1 MNKIDLNI
9 YFLFIIKMEESND
22 IKVIVNPYNFNNKL
36 LTENNVYSIIRNY
49 DIQGNIYSMKYY
61 QLAFIHSSYTKK
73 LASEIGENVVLA
85 KKPEGA
91 LELMDGDYERLE
103 FLGDAV
109 VSIVVAKYLFE
120 RFPDENEG
128 FLTKMRTKLV
138 NGEMLG
144 YLASKLGFGEFAIMS
159 RHIEDKCKGRTSQH
173 ILEDMFEAFVGAMF
187 LDFNEIDNYNLLDN
201 FYSGIGFQICEKF
214 IIHVIEEHV
223 DFSELILKNNNYKEM
238 LTKYFNETYDTPI
251 NFSDP
256 TVEGGLNDRLYTVD
270 VLDDKKVSM
279 GTGVGKSKKKAE
291 QYACKDSLINL
302 KLIT

>member
-1 MNKIDLNI
+1 MD
-9 YFLFIIKMEESND
+9 EE

-36 LTENNVYSIIRNY
+36 LTENDIHNILQNY
-49 DIQGNIYSMKYY
+49 DINDKIHSTKFY
-61 QLAFIHSSYTKK
+61 QQAFIHSSYTKK
-73 LASEIGENVVLA
+73 APSEIGENVVLA
-85 KKPEGA
+85 PKPEGA
-91 LELMDGDYERLE
+91 LELMKDDYERLE

-109 VSIVVAKYLFE
+109 VSVVVAKYLYE

-144 YLASKLGFGEFAIMS
+144 FLANKLGFGEFAIMS

-214 IIHVIEEHV
+214 IMHVIEEHV
-223 DFSELILKNNNYKEM
+223 DFSELILKQSNYKEM
-238 LTKYFNETYDTPI
+238 LNKYFNDTYDSSI
-251 NFSDP
+251 NFSEP
-256 TVEGGLNDRLYTVD
+256 TVEGGLNDRLYSVN
-270 VLDDKKVSM
+270 VFDDQNKIM

-291 QYACKDSLINL
+291 QYACKDTLINL
-302 KLIT
+302 KIIN

>member
-1 MNKIDLNI
+1 MSD
-9 YFLFIIKMEESND
+9 SNE

-36 LTENNVYSIIRNY
+36 LTENDVYNVLRKY

-61 QLAFIHSSYTKK
+61 QLAFIHSSYSKK
-73 LASEIGENVVLA
+73 SPAEIGENVVLA
-85 KKPEGA
+85 NKPEGA
-91 LELMDGDYERLE
+91 LELMDDDYERLE

-109 VSIVVAKYLFE
+109 VSVVVAKYLFE

-144 YLASKLGFGEFAIMS
+144 FLANKLGFGKFAIMS

-214 IIHVIEEHV
+214 IMHVIEEFV

-238 LTKYFNETYDTPI
+238 LTKYFYKTYESSI

-270 VLDDKKVSM
+270 VLDDNNVVM

-291 QYACKDSLINL
+291 QYACKDTLINL
-302 KLIT
+302 KIII

>member
-1 MNKIDLNI
+1 MSD
-9 YFLFIIKMEESND
+9 SND

-36 LTENNVYSIIRNY
+36 LTENDVYNILRKY

-61 QLAFIHSSYTKK
+61 QFSFIHSSYTKK
-73 LASEIGENVVLA
+73 APSEIGENVVLA
-85 KKPEGA
+85 NKPEGA
-91 LELMDGDYERLE
+91 LELMDDDYERLE

-109 VSIVVAKYLFE
+109 VSVVVAKYLFE

-144 YLASKLGFGEFAIMS
+144 FLANKLGFGEFAIMS

-214 IIHVIEEHV
+214 IIHVIEEFV

-238 LTKYFNETYDTPI
+238 LTKYFNEKYETSI

-270 VLDDKKVSM
+270 VLDDKNMVM

-291 QYACKDSLINL
+291 QYACKDTLINL
-302 KLIT
+302 KIIE

>member
-1 MNKIDLNI
+1 
-9 YFLFIIKMEESND
+9 MEE

-36 LTENNVYSIIRNY
+36 LKETDIHKILQNY
-49 DIQGNIYSMKYY
+49 DINDKIHSTKFY
-61 QLAFIHSSYTKK
+61 QLAFVHSSYAKK
-73 LASEIGENVVLA
+73 VASDIGENVVLA
-85 KKPEGA
+85 SKPEGA
-91 LELMDGDYERLE
+91 LELMDNDYERLE

-109 VSIVVAKYLFE
+109 VSVVVAKYLYE

-128 FLTKMRTKLV
+128 FLTKMRSKLV

-144 YLASKLGFGEFAIMS
+144 FLANKLGFGEFAIMS

-223 DFSELILKNNNYKEM
+223 DFSELILKQSNYKEM
-238 LTKYFNETYDTPI
+238 LNKYFSEHFNSPI
-251 NFSDP
+251 NFSEP
-256 TVEGGLNDRLYTVD
+256 TVEGGLNDRLYTVN
-270 VLDDKKVSM
+270 VLNDEYKIM
-279 GTGVGKSKKKAE
+279 GTGIGKSKKKAE
-291 QYACKDSLINL
+291 QYASKDTLINL
-302 KLIT
+302 KIIN

>member
-1 MNKIDLNI
+1 
-9 YFLFIIKMEESND
+9 MEE

-36 LTENNVYSIIRNY
+36 ITENDIQKILKKY
-49 DIQGNIYSMKYY
+49 DINDNIHSKKFY
-61 QLAFIHSSYTKK
+61 QMAFIHSSYTKK
-73 LASEIGENVVLA
+73 APSEIGENVVLA
-85 KKPEGA
+85 SKPEGA
-91 LELMDGDYERLE
+91 LELMDDDYERLE

-109 VSIVVAKYLFE
+109 VSVVVAKYLYE

-144 YLASKLGFGEFAIMS
+144 FLASKLGFGEFAIMS

-173 ILEDMFEAFVGAMF
+173 ILEDMFEGFVGAMF

-214 IIHVIEEHV
+214 IMHVIEEHV
-223 DFSELILKNNNYKEM
+223 DFSELILKQSNYKEM
-238 LTKYFNETYDTPI
+238 LNKYFSDTYDSSI

-256 TVEGGLNDRLYTVD
+256 NVEGGLNDRLYTVN
-270 VLDDKKVSM
+270 VLDDDNKIM

-291 QYACKDSLINL
+291 QYACKDTLKNL
-302 KLIT
+302 KIIE

>member
-1 MNKIDLNI
+1 M
-9 YFLFIIKMEESND
+9 SNSNT

-36 LTENNVYSIIRNY
+36 LTENNIYDVLRKF
-49 DIQGNIYSMKYY
+49 DIQGNIYSIKYY

-73 LASEIGENVVLA
+73 APSEIGENVVLA
-85 KKPEGA
+85 NKPEGA
-91 LELMDGDYERLE
+91 LELMDDDYERLE

-144 YLASKLGFGEFAIMS
+144 FLANKLEFGKFAIMS

-214 IIHVIEEHV
+214 IIHVIEEFV

-238 LTKYFNETYDTPI
+238 LTKYFNETYQSSI
-251 NFSDP
+251 NFSEP
-256 TVEGGLNDRLYTVD
+256 SVEGGLNDRLYTVD
-270 VLDDKKVSM
+270 VLDANNVVM

-291 QYACKDSLINL
+291 QYACKDTLINL
-302 KLIT
+302 KIII

>member
-1 MNKIDLNI
+1 
-9 YFLFIIKMEESND
+9 MEE

-36 LTENNVYSIIRNY
+36 LTENDIHNILQQY
-49 DIQGNIYSMKYY
+49 DINDNIHSTKFY
-61 QLAFIHSSYTKK
+61 QQAFIHSSYAKK
-73 LASEIGENVVLA
+73 EASDIGENVVIA
-85 KKPEGA
+85 SKPEGA

-109 VSIVVAKYLFE
+109 VSVVVAKYLYE

-144 YLASKLGFGEFAIMS
+144 FLASKLGFGEFAIMS

-173 ILEDMFEAFVGAMF
+173 ILEDMFEGFVGAMF

-214 IIHVIEEHV
+214 IMHVIEEHV
-223 DFSELILKNNNYKEM
+223 DFSELILKQSNYKEM
-238 LTKYFNETYDTPI
+238 LNKYFSDTYDTPI
-251 NFSDP
+251 NFTDP
-256 TVEGGLNDRLYTVD
+256 TVEGGLNDRLYTVN
-270 VLDDKKVSM
+270 VLDDEYKIIGS
-279 GTGVGKSKKKAE
+279 GIGKSKKKAE
-291 QYACKDSLINL
+291 QYACKDTLINL
-302 KLIT
+302 KIIN

>member
-1 MNKIDLNI
+1 
-9 YFLFIIKMEESND
+9 MES

-36 LTENNVYSIIRNY
+36 LTEN
-49 DIQGNIYSMKYY
+49 DIHQILQKYEITDTIHSTKFY

-73 LASEIGENVVLA
+73 APTEIGENVVLA
-85 KKPEGA
+85 PKPEGA
-91 LELMDGDYERLE
+91 LELMDNDYERLE

-109 VSIVVAKYLFE
+109 VSVVVAKYLYE

-144 YLASKLGFGEFAIMS
+144 YLANKLEFGEFAIMS
-159 RHIEDKCKGRTSQH
+159 RHIEDKCKGRSSQH

-223 DFSELILKNNNYKEM
+223 DFSELILKQSNYKEM
-238 LTKYFNETYDTPI
+238 LNKYFSDTFETPI
-251 NFSDP
+251 NFSEPLVD
-256 TVEGGLNDRLYTVD
+256 GGLNDRLYTVN
-270 VLDDKKVSM
+270 VLDDQDKIM

-291 QYACKDSLINL
+291 QYACKDTLINL
-302 KLIT
+302 KIIE

>member
-1 MNKIDLNI
+1 MND
-9 YFLFIIKMEESND
+9 STD
-22 IKVIVNPYNFNNKL
+22 IKVIVNPYNFNNIL
-36 LTENNVYSIIRNY
+36 LSEKNVYNILRKF

-73 LASEIGENVVLA
+73 APMEIGENVVLA

-144 YLASKLGFGEFAIMS
+144 FLASKLGFGEFAIMS
-159 RHIEDKCKGRTSQH
+159 RHIEDKCNGRTSQH

-214 IIHVIEEHV
+214 IIHVIEEFV

-238 LTKYFNETYDTPI
+238 LTKYFNETYETSI

-270 VLDDKKVSM
+270 VLDANNVVI

-291 QYACKDSLINL
+291 QYACKDTLINL

>member
-1 MNKIDLNI
+1 
-9 YFLFIIKMEESND
+9 MES

-36 LTENNVYSIIRNY
+36 LTEN
-49 DIQGNIYSMKYY
+49 DIHKFLQKYEITDTIHSTKFY

-73 LASEIGENVVLA
+73 APTEIGENVVLA
-85 KKPEGA
+85 PKPEGA

-109 VSIVVAKYLFE
+109 VSIVVAKYLYE

-144 YLASKLGFGEFAIMS
+144 YLANKLEFGEFAIMS

-223 DFSELILKNNNYKEM
+223 DFSELILKQSNYKEM
-238 LTKYFNETYDTPI
+238 LNKYFSDTFETPI
-251 NFSDP
+251 NFSEPLVD
-256 TVEGGLNDRLYTVD
+256 GGLNDRLYTVN
-270 VLDDKKVSM
+270 VVDDQEKIM

-291 QYACKDSLINL
+291 QYACKDTLINL
-302 KLIT
+302 KIIE

>member
-1 MNKIDLNI
+1 
-9 YFLFIIKMEESND
+9 MEE
-22 IKVIVNPYNFNNKL
+22 IKVIVNPYNFNNKEL
-36 LTENNVYSIIRNY
+36 PESFVYKILRDK
-49 DIQGNIYSMKYY
+49 DIQGNIYSMKNYK
-61 QLAFIHSSYTKK
+61 LAFIHSSYTKK
-73 LASEIGENVVLA
+73 APSEIGENVVIA
-85 KKPEGA
+85 NKPEGA

-109 VSIVVAKYLFE
+109 VSIVVAKYLYE

-144 YLASKLGFGEFAIMS
+144 FLASKLGFGEYAIMS

-173 ILEDMFEAFVGAMF
+173 ILEDIFEAFVGAMF

-214 IIHVIEEHV
+214 IIHVIEEYV
-223 DFSELILKNNNYKEM
+223 DFSELIISNNNYKEM
-238 LTKYFNETYDTPI
+238 LSKYFNETYSTSI

-256 TVEGGLNDRLYTVD
+256 SVEGGLNDRLYTVN
-270 VLDDKKVSM
+270 VLDDKNNVI

-291 QYACKDSLINL
+291 QYACKDTLINL
-302 KLIT
+302 NINL

>member
-1 MNKIDLNI
+1 MSD
-9 YFLFIIKMEESND
+9 SND

-36 LTENNVYSIIRNY
+36 LTENNIYNILRQY

-73 LASEIGENVVLA
+73 APAEIGENVVLA
-85 KKPEGA
+85 NKPEGA
-91 LELMDGDYERLE
+91 LELMDDDYERLE

-109 VSIVVAKYLFE
+109 VSVVVAKYLFE

-144 YLASKLGFGEFAIMS
+144 FLANKLGFGEFAIMS

-214 IIHVIEEHV
+214 IIHVIEEFV

-238 LTKYFNETYDTPI
+238 LTKYFYKTYESSI

-270 VLDDKKVSM
+270 VLDDNNVVM

-291 QYACKDSLINL
+291 QYACKDTLINL
-302 KLIT
+302 KIII

>member
-1 MNKIDLNI
+1 
-9 YFLFIIKMEESND
+9 MEE

-36 LTENNVYSIIRNY
+36 LTENDIHSILQKY
-49 DIQGNIYSMKYY
+49 DINDKIHSTKFY

-73 LASEIGENVVLA
+73 APEEIGENVVLA
-85 KKPEGA
+85 PKPEGA
-91 LELMDGDYERLE
+91 LELMEDDYERLE

-109 VSIVVAKYLFE
+109 VSVVVAKYLYE

-144 YLASKLGFGEFAIMS
+144 FLANKLGFGEFAIMS
-159 RHIEDKCKGRTSQH
+159 RHIEDKCKGRVSQH

-214 IIHVIEEHV
+214 IMHVIEEHV
-223 DFSELILKNNNYKEM
+223 DFSELILKQSNYKEM
-238 LTKYFNETYDTPI
+238 LNKYFSETFDSPI
-251 NFSDP
+251 NFSEP
-256 TVEGGLNDRLYTVD
+256 TVDGGLNDRLYTVN
-270 VLDDKKVSM
+270 VLDNKGNIM
-279 GTGVGKSKKKAE
+279 GTGIGKSKKKAE
-291 QYACKDSLINL
+291 QYACKDTLINL
-302 KLIT
+302 KIIN

>member
-1 MNKIDLNI
+1 
-9 YFLFIIKMEESND
+9 MEE

-36 LTENNVYSIIRNY
+36 ITENDIQKILKKY
-49 DIQGNIYSMKYY
+49 DINDNIHSKKFY
-61 QLAFIHSSYTKK
+61 QMAFIHSSYTKK
-73 LASEIGENVVLA
+73 APSEIGENVVLA
-85 KKPEGA
+85 SKPEGA
-91 LELMDGDYERLE
+91 LELMDDDYERLE

-109 VSIVVAKYLFE
+109 VSVVVAKYLYE

-144 YLASKLGFGEFAIMS
+144 FLASKLGFGEFAIMS

-173 ILEDMFEAFVGAMF
+173 ILEDMFEGFVGAMF

-214 IIHVIEEHV
+214 IMHVIEEHV
-223 DFSELILKNNNYKEM
+223 DFSELILKQSNYKEM
-238 LTKYFNETYDTPI
+238 LNKYFSDTYDSSI

-256 TVEGGLNDRLYTVD
+256 NVEGGLNDRLYTVN
-270 VLDDKKVSM
+270 VLDDENKIM

-291 QYACKDSLINL
+291 QYACKDTLKNL
-302 KLIT
+302 KIIE

>member
-1 MNKIDLNI
+1 MS
-9 YFLFIIKMEESND
+9 ESND

-36 LTENNVYSIIRNY
+36 LTEKNVYTVLRKF
-49 DIQGNIYSMKYY
+49 DIQGTIYSMKYY

-73 LASEIGENVVLA
+73 APMEIGENVVLA

-223 DFSELILKNNNYKEM
+223 DFSELILKNTNYKEM
-238 LTKYFNETYDTPI
+238 LNKYFNETYEMPI
-251 NFSDP
+251 NFSSP
-256 TVEGGLNDRLYTVD
+256 TVEGGLNDRLYTVE
-270 VLDDKKVSM
+270 VLDDNNVVM

-291 QYACKDSLINL
+291 QYACKDTLINL
-302 KLIT
+302 KIIT

>member
-1 MNKIDLNI
+1 
-9 YFLFIIKMEESND
+9 MEESDD

-36 LTENNVYSIIRNY
+36 LTENDVYSIIRNY

-91 LELMDGDYERLE
+91 LELMDDDYERLE

-238 LTKYFNETYDTPI
+238 LTKYFNETFETPI
-251 NFSDP
+251 NFGEP

-270 VLDDKKVSM
+270 VLDDNNVVM

-291 QYACKDSLINL
+291 QYACKDTLINL
-302 KLIT
+302 KIIN

>member
-1 MNKIDLNI
+1 
-9 YFLFIIKMEESND
+9 MEE

-36 LTENNVYSIIRNY
+36 ISDNDIHNILKKY
-49 DIQGNIYSMKYY
+49 DINDTIHSKKFY

-73 LASEIGENVVLA
+73 APSEIGENVVLA
-85 KKPEGA
+85 SKPEGA
-91 LELMDGDYERLE
+91 LELMDDDYERLE

-109 VSIVVAKYLFE
+109 VSVVVAKYLYE

-144 YLASKLGFGEFAIMS
+144 FLASKLGFGEFAIMS

-173 ILEDMFEAFVGAMF
+173 ILEDMFEGFVGAMF

-214 IIHVIEEHV
+214 IMHVIEEHV
-223 DFSELILKNNNYKEM
+223 DFSELILKQSNYKEM
-238 LTKYFNETYDTPI
+238 LNKYFSDTYDSSI

-256 TVEGGLNDRLYTVD
+256 TVEGGLNDRLYTVN
-270 VLDDKKVSM
+270 VLDDEDKIM
-279 GTGVGKSKKKAE
+279 GSGIGKSKKKAE
-291 QYACKDSLINL
+291 QYACKDTLINL
-302 KLIT
+302 KIIN

>member
-1 MNKIDLNI
+1 
-9 YFLFIIKMEESND
+9 MEE

-36 LTENNVYSIIRNY
+36 ISVNDIHKILQEY
-49 DIQGNIYSMKYY
+49 DITDTIHSSKLY
-61 QLAFIHSSYTKK
+61 QMAFVHSSYTKK
-73 LASEIGENVVLA
+73 DPSEIGENVVLA
-85 KKPEGA
+85 SKPEGA
-91 LELMDGDYERLE
+91 LELMENDYERLE

-109 VSIVVAKYLFE
+109 VSIVVAKYLYE

-144 YLASKLGFGEFAIMS
+144 FLAEKLNFGPFAIMS
-159 RHIEDKCKGRTSQH
+159 RHIEDKCNGRTSQH

-223 DFSELILKNNNYKEM
+223 DFSELIIKNNNYKEQ
-238 LTKYFNETYDTPI
+238 LNKYFSETYHTSI
-251 NFSDP
+251 NFSEASVD
-256 TVEGGLNDRLYTVD
+256 GGLNDRLYTVN
-270 VLDDKKVSM
+270 VLDNKSNII
-279 GTGVGKSKKKAE
+279 GTGIGKSKKKAE
-291 QYACKDSLINL
+291 QYACKDTLIKL
-302 KLIT
+302 KLN

>member
-1 MNKIDLNI
+1 M
-9 YFLFIIKMEESND
+9 LFILKMDD

-36 LTENNVYSIIRNY
+36 LTEKDVYSIIRKY

-61 QLAFIHSSYTKK
+61 QLSFIHSSYTKK
-73 LASEIGENVVLA
+73 APMEIGENVVLA

-144 YLASKLGFGEFAIMS
+144 FLAAKLGFGEFAIMS

-223 DFSELILKNNNYKEM
+223 DFSELILKNTNYKEM
-238 LTKYFNETYDTPI
+238 LNKYFNETYEMPI
-251 NFSDP
+251 NFSSP
-256 TVEGGLNDRLYTVD
+256 TVEGGLNDRLYTVE
-270 VLDDKKVSM
+270 VLDDNNVVM
-279 GTGVGKSKKKAE
+279 GAGVGKSKKKAE
-291 QYACKDSLINL
+291 QYACKDTLINL
-302 KLIT
+302 KIIT